1 MKTRS
6 KRFLNL
12 ATLCL
17 ALLGTTL
24 LTTQPVKAEGVLR
37 DPQPVTQDSGQHD
50 SRGSQQEGVGGS
62 YSDNGEERQKRKDE
76 AYQAGWDAG
85 FLAGKDAEQP
95 NVERE
100 NIPSSKYDYTYY
112 FDGERFDVEYKDG
125 YQAGHKEGWGEEH
138 PFQAALNWL
147 WDIVSGLFGL

>member
-1 MKTRS
+1 MKTKS
-6 KRFLNL
+6 KRFLKL
-12 ATLCL
+12 APLCL
-17 ALLGTTL
+17 ALLSTTL

-37 DPQPVTQDSGQHD
+37 DPQPVTQDSGQRG
-50 SRGSQQEGVGGS
+50 SRQSQQEGVGSG
-62 YSDNGEERQKRKDE
+62 YSDNDEELQKHQEE

-85 FLAGKDAEQP
+85 LLAGKGAEQP

-100 NIPSSKYDYTYY
+100 NIPSSKYDYADY
-112 FDGERFDVEYKDG
+112 DGEKFDVEYKDG

>member
-1 MKTRS
+1 MKTKS

-17 ALLGTTL
+17 ALLSTTL

-37 DPQPVTQDSGQHD
+37 DPQPVNQDSGQRG
-50 SRGSQQEGVGGS
+50 SRESQQEGVGSS
-62 YSDNGEERQKRKDE
+62 YSDNGEERQKQ

-85 FLAGKDAEQP
+85 LLAGKGAEQP
-95 NVERE
+95 NVEIE
-100 NIPSSKYDYTYY
+100 NIPPSAYDNTY
-112 FDGERFDVEYKDG
+112 FDGDYKDG
-125 YQAGHKEGWGEEH
+125 YQGGHRKGWDEGH

-147 WDIVSGLFGL
+147 WGLVSELLGLW

>member
-17 ALLGTTL
+17 ALLGTAL
-24 LTTQPVKAEGVLR
+24 LMAHPVKAEVVLS

-62 YSDNGEERQKRKDE
+62 YSDNGEERRKQ

-85 FLAGKDAEQP
+85 LLAGKGAEQP

-100 NIPSSKYDYTYY
+100 NIPPSAYDNTY
-112 FDGERFDVEYKDG
+112 FDVEYKDG
-125 YQAGHKEGWGEEH
+125 YQGGHRKGWDEGH
-138 PFQAALNWL
+138 PVQATLNWL
-147 WDIVSGLFGL
+147 WNIVSEWFTWFE